1 MDKIIIEPTLETP
14 RVVLDRDSSIIEF
27 SGNSLPEDVNAFY
40 APILEWIDNYVE
52 NPNQQTE
59 VSMNFDYYNTSSS
72 KMILRILERFRDIHR
87 KGFPVVVNWLYM
99 EDDEDMVEAGEDFAD
114 HLKIPFKFI
123 PIQH

>member
-27 SGNSLPEDVNAFY
+27 SGNSLPEDVNTFY
-40 APILEWIDNYVE
+40 APILEWIDNYVD

-72 KMILRILERFRDIHR
+72 KMILRILERFRDIYR
-87 KGFPVVVNWLYM
+87 KGYPVVVNWLYM